1 MRLLL
6 QLRLLL
12 LLLPLRQLRLAHSSS
27 MWLLRQYLLPLLL
40 LLQRPWR
47 VHRRLPACL
56 SSRCSSSWCVQ
67 RLDAAHICLHAVQ
80 QLPQLR
86 LLLLH

>member
-6 QLRLLL
+6 QL
-12 LLLPLRQLRLAHSSS
+12 LLLPLRQPRLADNSSS

-40 LLQRPWR
+40 LLQRSWR
-47 VHRRLPACL
+47 VQRRLPACL
-56 SSRCSSSWCVQ
+56 SSRLSSSWRVQ
-67 RLDAAHICLHAVQ
+67 RLNAAHICLHAVQ
-80 QLPQLR
+80 QLPQLC